1 MGHNATGRP
10 VGRPP
15 KPLEAH
21 RALGN
26 PSRLP
31 LPPAPGPGDGL
42 PGVDSIPEAPV
53 LGAKGLELWAELWT
67 AGRTWLS
74 PTVDRPLIEMVC
86 QASDEAEGLRVALVT
101 GEVDRFYVV
110 ANGQQV
116 THPYVNQ
123 LKDLRVQITAWLSAL
138 GFSPSDRV
146 RLGLGEVRPAD
157 VLDELAKRR
166 AQREKGSG

>member
-1 MGHNATGRP
+1 MAYVGTGRP
-10 VGRPP
+10 RGRPA
-15 KPLEAH
+15 KPVEVH

-26 PSRLP
+26 PSRLN
-31 LPPAPGPGDGL
+31 LPDAPGPGEGL
-42 PGVDSIPEAPV
+42 PGVDGVPVAPV
-53 LGAKGLELWAELWT
+53 LGDKGLELWTELWT

-74 PTVDRPLIEMVC
+74 PTVDRVLIEMVC
-86 QASDEAEGLRVALVT
+86 QAADEAEMLRVALAS

-110 ANGQQV
+110 SNGQQV

-123 LKDLRVQITAWLSAL
+123 LKELRVQITAWLSAL

-166 AQREKGSG
+166 AEREKGTG

>member
-1 MGHNATGRP
+1 VTVRTTGRP
-10 VGRPP
+10 VGRPARP
-15 KPLEAH
+15 VEAH

-26 PSRLP
+26 PSKLT

-42 PGVDSIPEAPV
+42 PGVDEIPDAPL
-53 LGAKGLELWAELWT
+53 LGDKGLFLWRELWS
-67 AGRTWLS
+67 AGRSWLS
-74 PTVDRPLIEMVC
+74 PTVDRPLVEMLC
-86 QASDEAEGLRVALVT
+86 QAADEAEGLRLALVT

-123 LKDLRVQITAWLSAL
+123 LKDLRVQMTSWLAAL
-138 GFSPSDRV
+138 GFSPTDRV

-157 VLDELAKRR
+157 VLDELSRR
-166 AQREKGSG
+166 RVEREQGGS